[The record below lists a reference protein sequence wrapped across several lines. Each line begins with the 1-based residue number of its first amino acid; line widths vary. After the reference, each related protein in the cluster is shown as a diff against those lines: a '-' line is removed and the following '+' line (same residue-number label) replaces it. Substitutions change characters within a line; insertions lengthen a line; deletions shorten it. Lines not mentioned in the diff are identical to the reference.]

1 MKNKRIAILSP
12 VNPFTYDSGARIR
25 IFEISKGV
33 TKFFTEQGIAV
44 DFIYLDDVNCNSY
57 ERAQA
62 FEQCNLIS
70 FKLNRSRLSSLFR
83 MVVLFNSYRASKF
96 FSRELKCFL
105 SINKNKYDAFYV
117 NFFDMLGHFDFKKN
131 TFDNIVVD
139 THNDDYLW
147 YESFEKKSLVYKLYG
162 KLNKF
167 LFLRENKERARKLNF
182 TINVSDNDT
191 DSLNNRLSVR
201 GYTAPNGIVER
212 YSVPK
217 KVGTKDNISILFC
230 ASLSVTMNVDAIT
243 WFVKNVLPLL
253 NAKEPKFSLKI
264 VGRNPSNAVKAL
276 ANEDTVEL
284 YANVDSIDNYYEQ
297 SDIVVLPFKLGGGS
311 KLKLLEALSF
321 QVPVVT
327 SNVGLIG
334 CENLSPF
341 VHAEDLVPDLFA
353 KKIFEVVDTYK
364 QVVEVS
370 GDAKSYIDDNFS
382 WSSISVELAKK
393 LNNEWRLCGS

>member
-1 MKNKRIAILSP
+1 MKKIAILSP
-12 VNPFTYDSGARIR
+12 VNPFSYDSGARIR
-25 IFEISKGV
+25 IYELSKGLI
-33 TKFFTEQGIAV
+33 KYFTERGISV
-44 DFIYLDDVNCNSY
+44 DFVYLDDVNNDS
-57 ERAQA
+57 ENRKPF
-62 FEQCNLIS
+62 FENCNLID
-70 FKLNRSRLSSLFR
+70 FKLNRDKLSSLFR
-83 MVVLFNSYRASKF
+83 MLFFLNSYRASKF
-96 FSRELKCFL
+96 YSRELKCFL
-105 SINKNKYDAFYV
+105 SKNQNNYDAYYV

-147 YESFEKKSLVYKLYG
+147 YESFEKKSLIYKLYG

-167 LFLRENKERARKLNF
+167 LFLRENKGRARKLNF
-182 TINVSDNDT
+182 IINVSDNDT

-212 YSVPK
+212 YSVAK

-243 WFVKNVLPLL
+243 WFVKNVLPIL

-284 YANVDSIDNYYEQ
+284 YANVDSIDDYYEQ

-341 VHAEDLVPDLFA
+341 VHAEDLVPGLFA
-353 KKIFEVVDTYK
+353 KKIFEVVATYK

-370 GDAKSYIDDNFS
+370 GNAKSYIDDNFS

-393 LNNEWRLCGS
+393 LNNEWRLHGS